1 MSGNCDCFEMAMRF
15 EVITNT
21 TTIGRGGDR
30 GGRGGDRVG
39 IN

>member
-1 MSGNCDCFEMAMRF
+1 MAMRF

-30 GGRGGDRVG
+30 GG